1 MCIETCFEGY
11 AWDSLTC
18 VEMLLIETVEHEKE
32 MAVQERCDVAG
43 SLGLFFAV
51 HFSE

>member
-18 VEMLLIETVEHEKE
+18 VEMRLTETVEHEKE